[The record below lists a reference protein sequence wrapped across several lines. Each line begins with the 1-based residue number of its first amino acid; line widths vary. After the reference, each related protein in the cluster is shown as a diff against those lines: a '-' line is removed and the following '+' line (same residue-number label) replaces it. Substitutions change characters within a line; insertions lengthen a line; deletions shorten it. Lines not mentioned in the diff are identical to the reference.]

1 MITSLQYGFV
11 ASSEEN
17 GVLTVGFADAQFET
31 QEYLLFQRFV
41 DPEEIDDD
49 EDGVYV
55 ERDGQQY
62 GTYGGIE
69 KFVLSRQDAQLFLIA
84 ETAQSLGTEQ
94 EISISF
100 SATDEQFEQLKTDFE
115 LIFAGEVEFEV
126 K

>member
-1 MITSLQYGFV
+1 MTTDLQYNFV

-17 GVLTVGFADAQFET
+17 GVLTVGFADAQLDT

-41 DPEEIDDD
+41 DPEELGGDDD
-49 EDGVYV
+49 EIYV

-69 KFVLSRQDAQLFLIA
+69 RFVLSRKDALLSLTA
-84 ETAQSLGTEQ
+84 ETAQVLDTEQ
-94 EISISF
+94 EVTVAF
-100 SATDEQFEQLKTDFE
+100 SATDKQFERLKTDFE
-115 LIFAGEVEFEV
+115 RVFAGEVEFEV